1 MKSYS
6 DVGSSEFCEV
16 GGYIVVRP
24 KYPKTV
30 VKNGVAEEDRS
41 RNLMIFLHLAW
52 KKMLT
57 SRSVKRCVKF

>member
-1 MKSYS
+1 MKS
-6 DVGSSEFCEV
+6 VGTSLLDQSTL
-16 GGYIVVRP
+16 
-24 KYPKTV
+24 KTV